1 MKNIKNLVVAEK
13 IVELAFPGIPDFK
26 VRIKYQG
33 RQAIRELAKKAM
45 VHSIG
50 PDMKKTEQLDIELF
64 NKLFVNSCVLG
75 WSGLT
80 MENLSK
86 LVLID
91 TPEDPKEEVE
101 FSGENAEYLL
111 SASESF
117 DRFIN
122 SAVSDLDTFR

>member
-1 MKNIKNLVVAEK
+1 MKSTKNLVVADK

-50 PDMKKTEQLDIELF
+50 TDMKKTEQLDIDLF
-64 NKLFVNSCVLG
+64 NKLFVSSCVLG
-75 WSGLT
+75 WTGLT

-86 LVLID
+86 LVLIE
-91 TPEDPKEEVE
+91 TPDNPEEEVE
-101 FSGENAEYLL
+101 FSVENAEFLL

>member
-1 MKNIKNLVVAEK
+1 MKNIKDLVIAEK
-13 IVELAFPGIPDFK
+13 IVEQAFPGIPTFK
-26 VRIKYQG
+26 IRLKYQG

-50 PDMKKTEQLDIELF
+50 PDMKKTEQLDVDLF
-64 NKLFVNSCVLG
+64 NKLFVGSCVLG
-75 WSGLT
+75 WTGLT

-91 TPEDPKEEVE
+91 TPEKPEEEVG
-101 FSGENAEYLL
+101 FSIENAEFLL
-111 SASESF
+111 SASEAF

-122 SAVSDLDTFR
+122 ATVNDLDSFR